1 MNIDECFELGYII
14 KPHGLNGSVN
24 VLLDTDFPEDYKS
37 LESVFV
43 NIRQKLI
50 PFFINTIQINGNKAI
65 VNFEDINTIEQSEEL
80 KGCSLH
86 LPESMLPVLEGQNFY
101 YHEVIGFEMIDDK
114 DGNIGK
120 ISGYVDNSS
129 QVILTVDHNNNEVLI
144 PVADH
149 IIAEI
154 DRVKKIMYVTLPDG
168 LLDIYK

>member
-14 KPHGLNGSVN
+14 KPHGLSGSVN

-43 NIRQKLI
+43 NIGQKLV
-50 PFFINTIQINGNKAI
+50 PFFINSIQINGNKAI
-65 VNFEDINTIEQSEEL
+65 VNFEDINTIEQSGEL
-80 KGCSLH
+80 KGCTLH
-86 LPESMLPVLEGQNFY
+86 LPESMLPALEGQDFY
-101 YHEVIGFEMIDDK
+101 YHEIIGFDIMDDK
-114 DGNIGK
+114 DGIIGK

-129 QVILTVDHNNNEVLI
+129 QVILTVDHNGSEVLV

-149 IIAEI
+149 IIASI